1 MKLKVQEMKDK
12 QKKKNLEGFGSVI
25 IDEDPQDDIVNN
37 QSLPP
42 VDYTMNDD
50 TSLISGLT
58 GSLLDDTV
66 WKIDVPIMNEDTSL
80 LDDTVWKIDVPEV
93 NKQLTGSKQTDKR
106 RESM

>member
-1 MKLKVQEMKDK
+1 MKMKVQEMKDK
-12 QKKKNLEGFGSVI
+12 QKQKNLEGFGSVI
-25 IDEDPQDDIVNN
+25 IDEDPQDIVN

-66 WKIDVPIMNEDTSL
+66 WKIDVPIMNDDTSL